1 MDQRR
6 AILADALGVG
16 LAAGAYAISFGAIS
30 VASGLTVLQT
40 QALSVLMFTGASQFA
55 LVGVLAA
62 GGGAFVAVATAALL
76 GTRNGFYGL
85 HMAPLL
91 GMRGWRRL
99 PTAQVTIDESTA
111 MAVRHEGNPRDAR
124 LAFWSTGLAIFILW
138 NLGTLLGALGA
149 GLIGDPGTYG
159 LDAAIPAAFLA
170 LLWPRLTTTIMRT
183 VAAVSVVAGV
193 ALTAVLPAG
202 TPVLLAGERVVLDTS
217 TRVVGTHVES
227 RSPDLWLR
235 PEAWD
240 AARDRLF
247 TWWAETR

>member
-1 MDQRR
+1 MTMDRRR
-6 AILADALGVG
+6 AILGDALGIG

-62 GGGAFVAVATAALL
+62 GGGAVVAVATAALL
-76 GTRNGFYGL
+76 GTRNGFYAL

-91 GMRGWRRL
+91 GMHGWRRL
-99 PTAQVTIDESTA
+99 PAAQMTIDESTA
-111 MAVRHEGNPRDAR
+111 MAVRNEDNLRDTR

-149 GLIGDPGTYG
+149 GLIGDPATYG

-170 LLWPRLTTTIMRT
+170 LLWPRLTTRAMR
-183 VAAVSVVAGV
+183 VIAAVSIVMGA

-202 TPVLLAGERVVLDTS
+202 TPVLVAGAIGVTCGLLLAR
-217 TRVVGTHVES
+217 
-227 RSPDLWLR
+227 
-235 PEAWD
+235 
-240 AARDRLF
+240 RDV
-247 TWWAETR
+247 AS

>member
-1 MDQRR
+1 MTMDRRR
-6 AILADALGVG
+6 AILGDALGIG

-62 GGGAFVAVATAALL
+62 GGGAVVAVATAALL
-76 GTRNGFYGL
+76 GTRNGFYAL

-99 PTAQVTIDESTA
+99 PAAQMTIDESTA
-111 MAVRHEGNPRDAR
+111 MAVRNEDNLRDTR

-149 GLIGDPGTYG
+149 GLIGDPATYG

-170 LLWPRLTTTIMRT
+170 LLWPRLTTRAMRLI
-183 VAAVSVVAGV
+183 AAVSIITGA

-202 TPVLLAGERVVLDTS
+202 TPVLVAGAIGVTCGLLLAR
-217 TRVVGTHVES
+217 
-227 RSPDLWLR
+227 
-235 PEAWD
+235 
-240 AARDRLF
+240 RDV
-247 TWWAETR
+247 AS